1 MLLENAKFHNV
12 FSISPFSCHATPLCL
27 SLVSSPRCQQ
37 HLMFS
42 AWSVDTGPASLAEE
56 TAAVKLWPWHYRSCR
71 QRQLALYMIIARAQT
86 VFTWGK
92 IKMLPRNINGTFHH
106 SRIAATKSCDALWS
120 KLLIIMS
127 QNCILSQQLMCLV
140 EFCVVVDFLGQQK
153 QPLIVH
159 QRRHNISS
167 TAQQQR
173 NVLGCA
179 RLATHYL

>member
-1 MLLENAKFHNV
+1 
-12 FSISPFSCHATPLCL
+12 
-27 SLVSSPRCQQ
+27 
-37 HLMFS
+37 
-42 AWSVDTGPASLAEE
+42 
-56 TAAVKLWPWHYRSCR
+56 
-71 QRQLALYMIIARAQT
+71 
-86 VFTWGK
+86 
-92 IKMLPRNINGTFHH
+92 
-106 SRIAATKSCDALWS
+106 
-120 KLLIIMS
+120 MS

-140 EFCVVVDFLGQQK
+140 LVEFCMVVVDFLGQQQ

>member
-1 MLLENAKFHNV
+1 MSRNPPAPE
-12 FSISPFSCHATPLCL
+12 SREQPP
-27 SLVSSPRCQQ
+27 
-37 HLMFS
+37 MFS
-42 AWSVDTGPASLAEE
+42 AWSVDSGPASLAEE

-140 EFCVVVDFLGQQK
+140 LVEFCMVVVDFLGQQQ

-167 TAQQQR
+167 TAQQPHR